1 MENSASAIVRTKA
14 VNADTGDQELLPQES
29 RVIDTV
35 SMENLQTGT
44 EYMLRGVLMDQQTGE
59 PLREN
64 DSADGAVL
72 SVTKKFRASDAK
84 MDVEMEYIFDAA
96 AFAGRTIVVF
106 EYLYQEDVEIS
117 RHADLEDLMQQ
128 LYVKNAEVQSDE
140 KESGEA
146 AVDTPQTGDESDP
159 FPIAAAAA
167 GAGLILVIL
176 GIYIRRKYYNSND

>member
-1 MENSASAIVRTKA
+1 
-14 VNADTGDQELLPQES
+14 
-29 RVIDTV
+29 
-35 SMENLQTGT
+35 
-44 EYMLRGVLMDQQTGE
+44 MLRGVLMDQQTGE

-117 RHADLEDLMQQ
+117 RHADLDDLMQQ

-167 GAGLILVIL
+167 GAGLILMIL